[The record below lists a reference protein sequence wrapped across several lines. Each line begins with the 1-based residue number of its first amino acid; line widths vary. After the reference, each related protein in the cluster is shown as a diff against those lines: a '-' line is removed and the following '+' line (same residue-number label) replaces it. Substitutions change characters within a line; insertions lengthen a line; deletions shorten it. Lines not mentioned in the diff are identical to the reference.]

1 MRARDRRAQC
11 QRDTPLVA
19 ASQCDRTAAGWLTST
34 DISGSNG
41 EALRIVK
48 RCAPGE
54 ALRPALLVAYSSL
67 KLDQSA
73 RGEKTHELAGR
84 AHAAVDEQLGADMG
98 GRQLFAA
105 TD

>member
-1 MRARDRRAQC
+1 MCA
-11 QRDTPLVA
+11 RDTPLVA